1 MVQRS
6 RRQHPV
12 RKSASFVKRKRE
24 LPREVQTGSI
34 TLALRRV
41 GRSQLTRYPRK
52 TPSFLLASFGGAGD
66 VVRVAD
72 DQRRVVAAG
81 GHVQRFVKLPAI
93 IGQFEGAA
101 HFAAAGI
108 LFVGDQAVAVPF
120 GGDLLII
127 FIFGFL

>member
-6 RRQHPV
+6 RRKHPL

-24 LPREVQTGSI
+24 LPKEVQTGRA
-34 TLALRRV
+34 LAL
-41 GRSQLTRYPRK
+41 GRSPLTRYPRK
-52 TPSFLLASFGGAGD
+52 TPSFLLTSFGGARD

-101 HFAAAGI
+101 HFAAPGI

-120 GGDLLII
+120 GGGLLIV

>member
-1 MVQRS
+1 MGT
-6 RRQHPV
+6 
-12 RKSASFVKRKRE
+12 AKR
-24 LPREVQTGSI
+24 GSDP
-34 TLALRRV
+34 TLALG
-41 GRSQLTRYPRK
+41 GRKIATDSLPAVSQKDPLR
-52 TPSFLLASFGGAGD
+52 SFLLTSFGGDGD

-81 GHVQRFVKLPAI
+81 GQVQRFVKLPAI

-108 LFVGDQAVAVPF
+108 LFVADQAVAVPS
-120 GGDLLII
+120 GGDLLIV